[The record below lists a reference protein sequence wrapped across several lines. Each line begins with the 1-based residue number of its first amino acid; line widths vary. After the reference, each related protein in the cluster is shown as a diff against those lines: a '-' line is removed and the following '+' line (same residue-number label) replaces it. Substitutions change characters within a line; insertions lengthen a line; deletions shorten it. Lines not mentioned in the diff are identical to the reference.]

1 VAANKNLSNE
11 KVGTGIKQLE
21 RMVENRKLNVK
32 AIIFDLDGTIVD
44 SKEAYLEAA
53 RVAFS
58 TLAHKEIGVRTAMEI
73 PKRFE
78 LSLPLNDLIKGID
91 EKNFREVYL
100 RAYYEATRTR
110 TKPFPDVGVVL
121 QNLSKRMKLALTT
134 RRHVSKSEVIC
145 QLEKFRLANY
155 FQAVVT
161 AIDAANPK
169 PSPEALIQCSEKLR
183 VALRDCAVVGDSVTD
198 VKAGK
203 NAGAKTVA
211 VLSGIFSLKEL
222 QRENPDLIL
231 EDVKKLPDFLE

>member
-1 VAANKNLSNE
+1 VTANKNLSNE
-11 KVGTGIKQLE
+11 KVGTSIKGLE
-21 RMVENRKLNVK
+21 RIMENRKLNVK

-53 RVAFS
+53 KVAFS
-58 TLAHKEIGVRTAMEI
+58 TLAHKEVSIRTVMEI

-78 LSLPLNDLIKGID
+78 LSLPLNDVIEGID
-91 EKNFREVYL
+91 EKSFREVYL
-100 RAYYEATRTR
+100 TAYYEATRTR
-110 TKPFPDVGVVL
+110 TKPFPHVGVVL
-121 QNLSKRMKLALTT
+121 QNLSERAKLALTT
-134 RRHVSKSEVIC
+134 RRHVSNSEIIR

-161 AIDAANPK
+161 AINTANPK
-169 PSPEALIQCSEKLR
+169 PSPEALMQCSEKLR
-183 VALRDCAVVGDSVTD
+183 VELRDCAVVGDSVAD

-222 QRENPDLIL
+222 ESENPDLIL
-231 EDVKKLPDFLE
+231 ESVRKLPDFLE